1 MKSQNPY
8 IHLIRAMWHYAPDK
22 KLFFL
27 MFSFS
32 IIARVIRVAEPYVF
46 WKIINLIQLEG
57 KEART
62 KILWLLIFFTSMTF
76 FNRCFHGISRV
87 REEKIKFQVAEACT
101 TDLFHQVASLPMEWH
116 TDNHSGKI
124 IDKISKASTA
134 LKEFA
139 GMNFMYTSTV
149 IFALGSFVS
158 LMLIRRPAALIIT
171 ILSII
176 TVIVVQKFDHKLIKL
191 ITEKNT
197 KEHDVMSGLFDFLG
211 NIKTVITLRFEH
223 RALSTIRQ
231 RIRTIFPVFRQY
243 AVLNERKR
251 FTMDMLMAISVLI
264 IIGIYLHHE
273 FTTTW
278 VVLIGTFTM
287 LRQYIDKMRSAF
299 ESFTRQRNELMQMS
313 TNYHT
318 IDEITTTYA
327 QLPQNTQKIMFDAH
341 HPFHLQDLSFSYF
354 NQWIQNQVLKNI
366 SLDLIPGQRIA
377 LVGSSGSGKS
387 TLMMLLRGLY
397 PVDKVTLT
405 IDNEQFST
413 LEPLSHYASLIPQ
426 DPEIFEQTIRYNI
439 TMGLDVDD
447 TVIMQMCDMA
457 RFTDILTTLPNG
469 LDTDIKEKW
478 VNLSGGQKQ
487 RLALARGLLMATESR
502 LLLLDESTS
511 SVDVHNEKLI
521 YEQIFAT
528 SPEKCIVASI
538 HKLHLLPLFDCIYVI
553 DGGVIQEYGSF
564 KMLLKDPKGHLSKLR
579 AEYQVTLGE

>member
-1 MKSQNPY
+1 
-8 IHLIRAMWHYAPDK
+8 
-22 KLFFL
+22 
-27 MFSFS
+27 
-32 IIARVIRVAEPYVF
+32 
-46 WKIINLIQLEG
+46 
-57 KEART
+57 
-62 KILWLLIFFTSMTF
+62 MTF

-273 FTTTW
+273 FTTT
-278 VVLIGTFTM
+278 
-287 LRQYIDKMRSAF
+287 
-299 ESFTRQRNELMQMS
+299 
-313 TNYHT
+313 
-318 IDEITTTYA
+318 
-327 QLPQNTQKIMFDAH
+327 
-341 HPFHLQDLSFSYF
+341 
-354 NQWIQNQVLKNI
+354 
-366 SLDLIPGQRIA
+366 
-377 LVGSSGSGKS
+377 
-387 TLMMLLRGLY
+387 
-397 PVDKVTLT
+397 
-405 IDNEQFST
+405 
-413 LEPLSHYASLIPQ
+413 
-426 DPEIFEQTIRYNI
+426 
-439 TMGLDVDD
+439 
-447 TVIMQMCDMA
+447 
-457 RFTDILTTLPNG
+457 
-469 LDTDIKEKW
+469 
-478 VNLSGGQKQ
+478 
-487 RLALARGLLMATESR
+487 
-502 LLLLDESTS
+502 
-511 SVDVHNEKLI
+511 
-521 YEQIFAT
+521 
-528 SPEKCIVASI
+528 
-538 HKLHLLPLFDCIYVI
+538 
-553 DGGVIQEYGSF
+553 
-564 KMLLKDPKGHLSKLR
+564 
-579 AEYQVTLGE
+579 